1 MAFPGAWAA
10 AGRHGQRRAG
20 ACRWHAGSA
29 PASGTLA
36 GVERFRGCVFGASWA
51 PPVGS
56 RGLEWASRGAGP
68 SPGRALPSG
77 AARAVPAPSVSTW
90 LRRLPRTCLALPRGS
105 ASRPL
110 RCPHRAP
117 RPDAG
122 GARVPPALGP
132 FLAALP
138 RTAPGPP
145 SRGAHG
151 AAHWALGPGAFV
163 LRLSWPSLTCF
174 SYRMVRP
181 RVTRPEASLDLCAFT
196 PHAAFPMPG
205 AELF

>member
-1 MAFPGAWAA
+1 M
-10 AGRHGQRRAG
+10 RRAG
-20 ACRWHAGSA
+20 ACRRHAGSA

-90 LRRLPRTCLALPRGS
+90 LRRLPRTCLALPRSS

-110 RCPHRAP
+110 RCPLRAL
-117 RPDAG
+117 RPDAE

-138 RTAPGPP
+138 RAAPGPP

-151 AAHWALGPGAFV
+151 AAHWAVGTGAFV

>member
-10 AGRHGQRRAG
+10 AGRHGERRAG
-20 ACRWHAGSA
+20 ACRRHAGSA

-56 RGLEWASRGAGP
+56 RGLEWAFRGAGP

-110 RCPHRAP
+110 RCPRRAL

-122 GARVPPALGP
+122 GRASPQPWVPFSQRFHARRPARP
-132 FLAALP
+132 LAGRTALP
-138 RTAPGPP
+138 TGLWARGPLCFV
-145 SRGAHG
+145 S
-151 AAHWALGPGAFV
+151 LG
-163 LRLSWPSLTCF
+163 
-174 SYRMVRP
+174 RP
-181 RVTRPEASLDLCAFT
+181 
-196 PHAAFPMPG
+196 
-205 AELF
+205 

>member
-10 AGRHGQRRAG
+10 AGRHGLRRAG
-20 ACRWHAGSA
+20 ACRRHAGSA

-110 RCPHRAP
+110 RCPRRAL
-117 RPDAG
+117 RPDAEG
-122 GARVPPALGP
+122 GARPPSPGSLSRSASTRGARPAL
-132 FLAALP
+132 
-138 RTAPGPP
+138 
-145 SRGAHG
+145 SRGARRCPLGSGPGGLCASSLLAVPDLLLIPHG
-151 AAHWALGPGAFV
+151 AA
-163 LRLSWPSLTCF
+163 TCD
-174 SYRMVRP
+174 
-181 RVTRPEASLDLCAFT
+181 ASRGLA
-196 PHAAFPMPG
+196 
-205 AELF
+205 